1 MGTGRAGTSF
11 QHPLLTASSFPCPF
25 NPVPSGD
32 PWGWGTLCFPQRV
45 LRGKRG
51 GFEMHSHK

>member
-25 NPVPSGD
+25 NLRPQWRSLGLGNSLLPSACVEREEGR
-32 PWGWGTLCFPQRV
+32 L
-45 LRGKRG
+45 
-51 GFEMHSHK
+51 